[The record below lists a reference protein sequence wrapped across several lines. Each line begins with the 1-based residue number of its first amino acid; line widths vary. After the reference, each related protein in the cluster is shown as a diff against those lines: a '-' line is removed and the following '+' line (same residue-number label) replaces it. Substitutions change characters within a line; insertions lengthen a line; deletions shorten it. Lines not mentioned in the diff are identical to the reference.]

1 MALMTR
7 RKNIVDFRRRHRI
20 EKSPT
25 PPKPLKQRP
34 WWCRIGSRT
43 NDMWGPY
50 YWPYGLRTW
59 MLITGLGSPIVIGIA
74 WANGWT
80 AGWL

>member
-1 MALMTR
+1 
-7 RKNIVDFRRRHRI
+7 
-20 EKSPT
+20 
-25 PPKPLKQRP
+25 
-34 WWCRIGSRT
+34 
-43 NDMWGPY
+43 MWGPY

-59 MLITGLGSPIVIGIA
+59 MLITGLGPAIVMSIA